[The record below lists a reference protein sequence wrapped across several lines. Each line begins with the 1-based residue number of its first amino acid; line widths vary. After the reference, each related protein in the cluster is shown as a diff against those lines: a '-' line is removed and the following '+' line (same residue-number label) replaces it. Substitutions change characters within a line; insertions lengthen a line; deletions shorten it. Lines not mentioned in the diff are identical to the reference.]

1 MIRYLVN
8 TARSLIFS
16 TAPPPPAVA
25 GALAALEL
33 LQERPHRVQRLRTN
47 ARALRR
53 ALAVEGFPVE
63 ESEMHIVP
71 LIVGDE
77 RAAVRLCQ
85 EAIGRGAFAQAI
97 RSPTVAMGTA
107 RLRLTAMA
115 SHTAS
120 ELHLAAG
127 VFGKVAREIGLDP
140 ASTKPGLPERETVA
154 EDLEVEVED
163 VEVEAYEPR
172 LVAFSSERSYDAAKS
187 ATGPFDLERDAH
199 PERGADPERAQLPGL
214 DADDKREM
222 VGEPTEPMETIP
234 GPGVPFDFER
244 ETSGARAA

>member
-1 MIRYLVN
+1 MVRYLVN

-16 TAPPPPAVA
+16 TALPPPAVA

-33 LQERPHRVQRLRTN
+33 LQERPHRVQRLRAN

-77 RAAVRLCQ
+77 RAAMRLCQ

-120 ELHLAAG
+120 ELQLAAG

-140 ASTKPGLPERETVA
+140 ASTKPGLPEREIVA
-154 EDLEVEVED
+154 EDL
-163 VEVEAYEPR
+163 EVEAYEPR
-172 LVAFSSERSYDAAKS
+172 LVAFSSQRSYDAETS
-187 ATGPFDLERDAH
+187 TTGPFDLERDAH
-199 PERGADPERAQLPGL
+199 PARDSDREHRADFERSQGTGR
-214 DADDKREM
+214 DAGDEREM
-222 VGEPTEPMETIP
+222 VGEPTEPMDTIP
-234 GPGVPFDFER
+234 GADVPFDFER

>member
-1 MIRYLVN
+1 M
-8 TARSLIFS
+8 
-16 TAPPPPAVA
+16 
-25 GALAALEL
+25 
-33 LQERPHRVQRLRTN
+33 
-47 ARALRR
+47 
-53 ALAVEGFPVE
+53 
-63 ESEMHIVP
+63 P

-77 RAAVRLCQ
+77 RAAMRLCQ

-120 ELHLAAG
+120 ELQLAAG

-140 ASTKPGLPERETVA
+140 ASTKPALPEREIVA
-154 EDLEVEVED
+154 EDLEVE
-163 VEVEAYEPR
+163 AYDSR
-172 LVAFSSERSYDAAKS
+172 LVAFSSERSYDAETS
-187 ATGPFDLERDAH
+187 ATGPFDLERD
-199 PERGADPERAQLPGL
+199 P
-214 DADDKREM
+214 
-222 VGEPTEPMETIP
+222 VGQPTEPMETIP